1 MTGNAVDAK
10 PGEPETRG
18 DMAAWNGGEGEGLRY
33 PRPLKLDD
41 LPPADTRRWVVRRK
55 ALVVK
60 GVHAGL
66 ISAEDACARYCLSH
80 EELCLWQHQ
89 FARYG
94 LPGLRARRRNAAG
107 TAPRAHERL
116 LRNAGEE

>member
-1 MTGNAVDAK
+1 
-10 PGEPETRG
+10 
-18 DMAAWNGGEGEGLRY
+18 MAAWKGWSGRGLAGEGVRRADALT
-33 PRPLKLDD
+33 LDD
-41 LPPADTRRWVVRRK
+41 LPPADTSRWVVRRK

-80 EELCLWQHQ
+80 EELCLWQRQ

-94 LPGLRARRRNAAG
+94 LPGLCARRRNTAG
-107 TAPRAHERL
+107 VASG
-116 LRNAGEE
+116 AGECL